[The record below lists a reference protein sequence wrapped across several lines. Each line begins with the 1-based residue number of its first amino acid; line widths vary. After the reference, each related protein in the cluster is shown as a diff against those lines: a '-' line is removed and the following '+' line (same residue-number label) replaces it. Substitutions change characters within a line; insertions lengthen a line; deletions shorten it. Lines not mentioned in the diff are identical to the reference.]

1 MEKSSLPPTPLS
13 ILPSQCCFL
22 FVLLL
27 FSNRQLGVFFF
38 CFFLNKTK
46 LFVKVLR
53 VFVFFKVRSESESCL
68 FSFRHDKA
76 HFLSLFLFI
85 SSSSFP
91 LTRVPSTTNLTPLLP
106 VYLSLFVCLFV
117 NTVQTL
123 RPCKLPPT
131 FTACLLLF
139 SHPWPTYNLPAL
151 PPLKKKITIFLCPR
165 KKRFLSSFILKSVE
179 FWNKALYLTL
189 RNSSKKKRKWNKTEG
204 SLFFQLGLDFV
215 FVWSLVRKWK

>member
-1 MEKSSLPPTPLS
+1 M
-13 ILPSQCCFL
+13 CFC
-22 FVLLL
+22 FV
-27 FSNRQLGVFFF
+27 
-38 CFFLNKTK
+38 FFLNKTK

-106 VYLSLFVCLFV
+106 VYLSLFVCLW
-117 NTVQTL
+117 T
-123 RPCKLPPT
+123 PCKPSVLVNFHPLSPP
-131 FTACLLLF
+131 A
-139 SHPWPTYNLPAL
+139 SSYSPTRDRPTTSQPYPRW
-151 PPLKKKITIFLCPR
+151 KKITIFLCPR

-189 RNSSKKKRKWNKTEG
+189 RNSSKKKEEMK
-204 SLFFQLGLDFV
+204 
-215 FVWSLVRKWK
+215 

>member
-1 MEKSSLPPTPLS
+1 M
-13 ILPSQCCFL
+13 F
-22 FVLLL
+22 
-27 FSNRQLGVFFF
+27 
-38 CFFLNKTK
+38 
-46 LFVKVLR
+46 
-53 VFVFFKVRSESESCL
+53 FVFFKVWSESESCL

-139 SHPWPTYNLPAL
+139 SHPWPTYNLPT
-151 PPLKKKITIFLCPR
+151 PPSPTPVEKKITIFLCPR

-189 RNSSKKKRKWNKTEG
+189 RNSSKKKGNEIKPKDLSFFSLASTLFLCGVLSENGNKCCDQLTFGG
-204 SLFFQLGLDFV
+204 SV
-215 FVWSLVRKWK
+215 K

>member
-1 MEKSSLPPTPLS
+1 M
-13 ILPSQCCFL
+13 
-22 FVLLL
+22 
-27 FSNRQLGVFFF
+27 FF
-38 CFFLNKTK
+38 
-46 LFVKVLR
+46 
-53 VFVFFKVRSESESCL
+53 FFKVRSESESCL

-139 SHPWPTYNLPAL
+139 SHLWPTYNLPT
-151 PPLKKKITIFLCPR
+151 PPSPTPVEKKLQSFCVLGKRDFSQVSFLNQWNSGIRHCTLHCETAAKKKGNEIKPKDLSFFSLASTLFLCGV
-165 KKRFLSSFILKSVE
+165 LSENGNKCCDQLTFGGSV
-179 FWNKALYLTL
+179 K
-189 RNSSKKKRKWNKTEG
+189 
-204 SLFFQLGLDFV
+204 
-215 FVWSLVRKWK
+215 

>member
-1 MEKSSLPPTPLS
+1 M
-13 ILPSQCCFL
+13 
-22 FVLLL
+22 
-27 FSNRQLGVFFF
+27 
-38 CFFLNKTK
+38 
-46 LFVKVLR
+46 FVKVLR

-151 PPLKKKITIFLCPR
+151 PPLKKKLQSFCVLGKRDFSQVSFLNQWNSGIRHCTLHCETAAKKKGNEIKPKDLSFFSLASTLFLCGV
-165 KKRFLSSFILKSVE
+165 LSENGNKCCDQLTFGGSV
-179 FWNKALYLTL
+179 K
-189 RNSSKKKRKWNKTEG
+189 
-204 SLFFQLGLDFV
+204 
-215 FVWSLVRKWK
+215 